1 MNKTER
7 LESQRELWNI
17 YCGILFHLGKWAEG
31 EALSFTYRFDCPEYA
46 ELLARYP
53 VEKTAGKGS
62 GFVRALRLCR
72 WLHPRLRHQG
82 DYDNHIPCNSLALLG
97 YCFEK
102 EDVGINCV
110 NKAKILAECCLAL
123 GIPARRVYAY
133 PLSPYDMDNHVMTE
147 VYDTSLKKWMLLD
160 PTTGAYFADGAGVP
174 LSAAEVRAG
183 MAAYRPVTAV
193 LRGQSVKEIKALFM
207 RNLAGG
213 ENAYYAKNMA
223 YLMADRVNTFGEAE
237 GGAALLAPEGL
248 DVKART
254 LENIRYRLNVAQ
266 EMGFGHMVP
275 LFEKWQERARKN
287 PEAPR
292 ISERA
297 FSAPPETGVSS

>member
-7 LESQRELWNI
+7 LETQRELWNI

-31 EALSFTYRFDCPEYA
+31 DALSFTYRFDCPEYA

-147 VYDTSLKKWMLLD
+147 VYDKI
-160 PTTGAYFADGAGVP
+160 G
-174 LSAAEVRAG
+174 RASC
-183 MAAYRPVTAV
+183 R
-193 LRGQSVKEIKALFM
+193 E
-207 RNLAGG
+207 
-213 ENAYYAKNMA
+213 
-223 YLMADRVNTFGEAE
+223 RV
-237 GGAALLAPEGL
+237 
-248 DVKART
+248 
-254 LENIRYRLNVAQ
+254 
-266 EMGFGHMVP
+266 
-275 LFEKWQERARKN
+275 
-287 PEAPR
+287 
-292 ISERA
+292 
-297 FSAPPETGVSS
+297 

>member
-1 MNKTER
+1 MNKAER

-17 YCGILFHLGKWAEG
+17 YCGILFHLRKWAAG
-31 EALSFTYRFDCPEYA
+31 ETIPFKYRFDCPEYG

-62 GFVRALRLCR
+62 GFIRALRLCR
-72 WLHPRLRHQG
+72 WLHPRLKHQD
-82 DYDNHIPCNSLALLG
+82 DYDNHVPCNSLALLD
-97 YCFEK
+97 YCFGK
-102 EDVGINCV
+102 EDVGINCL

-123 GIPARRVYAY
+123 GICARRVCAY

-174 LSAAEVRAG
+174 LSALEIRRNMAERE
-183 MAAYRPVTAV
+183 PVSPV
-193 LRGQSVKEIKALFM
+193 LPRQSGKDFRALFE

-213 ENAYYAKNMA
+213 DNAYYAKNMA
-223 YLMADRVNTFGEAE
+223 YFVVDRVNAFGESEDDAV
-237 GGAALLAPEGL
+237 LLAPEGF
-248 DVKART
+248 DVKEHT
-254 LENIRYRLNVAQ
+254 LKNIRYRLNVAR
-266 EMGFGHMVP
+266 EMGLGHMIP
-275 LFEKWQERARKN
+275 IFEKWYESARSAR
-287 PEAPR
+287 EMPR
-292 ISERA
+292 ISEAA